1 MSDATKRSCA
11 WSTSTDRGDVA
22 GVVELWDD
30 DLLTDFSKRVF
41 NPDTYQGHDGIRR
54 FYAGVREIWQ
64 SYPGVREIGQRY
76 RWEVEA
82 ARVGDDSVIAL
93 LHCHAEGWQGG
104 PPSTGASPGC
114 GGPATASRSPCGSI
128 ETEPRL

>member
-54 FYAGVREIWQ
+54 FYAG
-64 SYPGVREIGQRY
+64 GQGDLAKLSRGQGD
-76 RWEVEA
+76 RA
-82 ARVGDDSVIAL
+82 TLSLGGRGGARRG
-93 LHCHAEGWQGG
+93 
-104 PPSTGASPGC
+104 
-114 GGPATASRSPCGSI
+114 
-128 ETEPRL
+128 